1 MHLGAHLTF
10 FFWSNHI
17 PVTSANDVPHG
28 IEVKERVGPSNAAR
42 TTVQMQF
49 KLAADKN
56 MGSDHQRLDKL
67 VSHDDSFI
75 VQWWSGISSLTL
87 NKVLSKLSLQYCSF
101 LDFSFSNVFLEGGNE
116 LRKATCTIFIICFS
130 WRPKEK
136 CVGFETTIRANWF
149 FISWFIQRLDS
160 FPTASFSKMT
170 GNVLCISAHMFSVPY
185 SCWGTLVEC
194 IFIMGYSGVG
204 SYGLGPTK
212 KIAYCYQRWLPKLL
226 LLKSLGGY
234 QDTYCIPY

>member
-87 NKVLSKLSLQYCSF
+87 NKVPSKISLQLWYTHYCSF
-101 LDFSFSNVFLEGGNE
+101 LDFFFLQCIFRGWERAQKSHMYH
-116 LRKATCTIFIICFS
+116 LHHLLFLAPQRKMCWVRNNNQGQLILHILVHPA
-130 WRPKEK
+130 
-136 CVGFETTIRANWF
+136 VGF
-149 FISWFIQRLDS
+149 L
-160 FPTASFSKMT
+160 
-170 GNVLCISAHMFSVPY
+170 PY
-185 SCWGTLVEC
+185 SILQQNDW
-194 IFIMGYSGVG
+194 
-204 SYGLGPTK
+204 
-212 KIAYCYQRWLPKLL
+212 
-226 LLKSLGGY
+226 
-234 QDTYCIPY
+234 